1 MIYLLDKIS
10 ILALCFFPFFDG
22 EISDIEI
29 CALLLSLTVTFL
41 GQALMGERKENK
53 LRAVL
58 KNALEIIYCVFCIVN
73 ADFLSFLPLAIY
85 EAVRTKDY
93 PSLSFGGIVLI
104 YGFAAGFSPLYPLL
118 VSVFSAYSCVK
129 TANRQDLSRQ
139 MKKRRDDSAEL
150 EKIMRL
156 RNRELEENL
165 QYQLHINTLN
175 ERNRI
180 AREIH
185 DNVGHL
191 LSRSLLQ
198 TGALS
203 AICPKEQTALKSGL
217 EDLKDSLNSA
227 MNSIR
232 ESVHGIRDDSLDL
245 KHESEKIL
253 APLTEK
259 FLVELDFDIEGEI
272 PPKIKLCFIS
282 ILKEAANNIIR
293 HSSGDRVSV
302 TLREHPS
309 MYQLIV
315 YDNGKAS
322 SPKITE
328 GMGLSD
334 MEEWAKAVG
343 GNFRINSEKGFTVF
357 ISVKKEAV

>member
-1 MIYLLDKIS
+1 MIYLLDKIV
-10 ILALCFFPFFDG
+10 ILALCLFSFYDW
-22 EISDIEI
+22 EISATEI

-41 GQALMGERKENK
+41 GQALIGEKKTTKFR
-53 LRAVL
+53 VYL
-58 KNALEIIYCVFCIVN
+58 KNAMELIYCVFCIVN
-73 ADFLSFLPLAIY
+73 ADFFAFLPLVIY

-93 PSLSFGGIVLI
+93 PSLSCGGIVLI
-104 YGFAAGFSPLYPLL
+104 YGFAAGHFPLYPLL
-118 VSVFSAYSCVK
+118 ISVLSAYGCYK
-129 TANRQDLSRQ
+129 TINRQDLSRQ
-139 MKKRRDDSAEL
+139 MKKKRDDSAEL

-165 QYQLHINTLN
+165 QYELRINTLN

-245 KHESEKIL
+245 KLEAKKIL

-272 PPKIKLCFIS
+272 PPKVKLCFIS

-293 HSSGDRVSV
+293 HSNGDRVSV

-309 MYQLIV
+309 IYQLIV

-334 MEEWAKAVG
+334 MEERAKAIG